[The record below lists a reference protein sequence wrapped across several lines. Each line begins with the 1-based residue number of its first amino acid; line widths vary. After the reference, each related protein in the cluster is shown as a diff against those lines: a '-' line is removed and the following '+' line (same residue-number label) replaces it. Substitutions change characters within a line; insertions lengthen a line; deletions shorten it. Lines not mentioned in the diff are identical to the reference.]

1 MVMKRMFALV
11 VGILLSASL
20 IGSVEASASAPPS
33 ASLKQT
39 QQGLKNS
46 KKVIQK
52 MLQRDKKMREVRK
65 AAFAKRQLAMKRK

>member
-1 MVMKRMFALV
+1 MRKTFALAV
-11 VGILLSASL
+11 VSLLSASL
-20 IGSVEASASAPPS
+20 IAPLEGGAASTPSS

-52 MLQRDKKMREVRK
+52 LQARDKKMRELRK
-65 AAFAKRQLAMKRK
+65 AAYAKRQQAMSRK